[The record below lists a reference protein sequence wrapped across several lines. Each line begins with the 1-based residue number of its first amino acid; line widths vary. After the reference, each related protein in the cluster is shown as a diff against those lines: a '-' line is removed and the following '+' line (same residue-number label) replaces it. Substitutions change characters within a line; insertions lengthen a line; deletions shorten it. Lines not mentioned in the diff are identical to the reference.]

1 MRTHD
6 STCRDESCSLGTRTV
21 ILWTQQYCPDQ
32 IVKAKCQAEELT
44 SQLPPETLPPTFLF
58 VRLHTN
64 VYLSLSTRGR
74 TMAVVDL
81 TLRELV
87 GKSYARAVTARR
99 VRLIFFSVPADLT

>member
-21 ILWTQQYCPDQ
+21 ILWTQQYCQDQ
-32 IVKAKCQAEELT
+32 IVKAKCQAEVNEPA
-44 SQLPPETLPPTFLF
+44 SAGNSPADFSV